1 MVQLIQINLDI
12 LTLVWYNYTI
22 TTTNRR
28 FTMTNSTPTLHD
40 QLDAWKG
47 KVTEDQLLDAL
58 SFALSNLETDP
69 VISRKAYKMRLDNII
84 STDEYNPVKTR
95 TGKPS
100 NKRMNNDKWVNQI
113 PKHCI
118 PTCLMMVDD
127 IFKML
132 ESNTGF
138 DGINGHNLRNRIT
151 ELFINLR
158 QYKLDYDHFQKIR
171 HYILKTLDSYGQV
184 DLMLKVSKFDS

>member
-1 MVQLIQINLDI
+1 M
-12 LTLVWYNYTI
+12 
-22 TTTNRR
+22 TTT
-28 FTMTNSTPTLHD
+28 TLTD

-58 SFALSNLETDP
+58 SFAIGNLEVDP

-84 STDEYNPVKTR
+84 STDDYNPVKTR
-95 TGKPS
+95 SGKPS
-100 NKRMNNDKWVNQI
+100 NKRITNDRWVNLI

-118 PTCLMMVDD
+118 SSCLMIVDD
-127 IFKML
+127 IFEML
-132 ESNTGF
+132 ESGSGL
-138 DGINGHNLRNRIT
+138 DDQWGKHLRSRIT

-158 QYKLDYDHFQKIR
+158 LFNLELDHFSKIR

-184 DLMLKVSKFDS
+184 DLLLQISKFDV

>member
-1 MVQLIQINLDI
+1 
-12 LTLVWYNYTI
+12 
-22 TTTNRR
+22 
-28 FTMTNSTPTLHD
+28 
-40 QLDAWKG
+40 
-47 KVTEDQLLDAL
+47 
-58 SFALSNLETDP
+58 
-69 VISRKAYKMRLDNII
+69 
-84 STDEYNPVKTR
+84 
-95 TGKPS
+95 
-100 NKRMNNDKWVNQI
+100 
-113 PKHCI
+113 
-118 PTCLMMVDD
+118 MVDD